1 MENASKALIIA
12 GAILL
17 AILLI
22 SLGIMIFNQAQDTV
36 NNSGMS
42 QAEITAFNN
51 KFLKY
56 EGKGKK
62 TSDIKMLANEVLVSN
77 AEASNASRL
86 IIVWN
91 ITKGTSIVKLD
102 DKSAIKDKDKSLI
115 DMSSIEKDKT
125 YTVEAGYCT
134 DPSENRPKAP
144 NTLTK
149 GCIYTMRI
157 IEE

>member
-77 AEASNASRL
+77 AEPSNASRV
-86 IIVWN
+86 ITVWN
-91 ITKGTSIVKLD
+91 KTKEKTIVSVNN
-102 DKSAIKDKDKSLI
+102 KSAI

-134 DPSENRPKAP
+134 NPSENRPKAL

-157 IEE
+157 LEE

>member
-56 EGKGKK
+56 EGTQKGSVVK
-62 TSDIKMLANEVLVSN
+62 SLINEVLATNQTLSDTEKVKVTV
-77 AEASNASRL
+77 AK
-86 IIVWN
+86 
-91 ITKGTSIVKLD
+91 KGNGTEIKTATATPTTSAVDTAQSYTVKLTY
-102 DKSAIKDKDKSLI
+102 SNGRVTQI
-115 DMSSIEKDKT
+115 DIT
-125 YTVEAGYCT
+125 
-134 DPSENRPKAP
+134 
-144 NTLTK
+144 
-149 GCIYTMRI
+149 
-157 IEE
+157 

>member
-36 NNSGMS
+36 NNSGMT

-56 EGKGKK
+56 EGTQKGSVVK
-62 TSDIKMLANEVLVSN
+62 SLINEVLATNQSLSTSEQVKVTL
-77 AEASNASRL
+77 AQ
-86 IIVWN
+86 
-91 ITKGTSIVKLD
+91 KGNGTAMGETTTPSTNGVDTTQSYTVKLTYGNNGRITSI
-102 DKSAIKDKDKSLI
+102 AID
-115 DMSSIEKDKT
+115 
-125 YTVEAGYCT
+125 
-134 DPSENRPKAP
+134 
-144 NTLTK
+144 
-149 GCIYTMRI
+149 
-157 IEE
+157 

>member
-42 QAEITAFNN
+42 QAEISAFNN

-56 EGKGKK
+56 EGENQKGSVVK
-62 TSDIKMLANEVLVSN
+62 SLINEVQ
-77 AEASNASRL
+77 ASNADSNNTKRKVKVNGVGNSNSDAPISSQVL
-86 IIVWN
+86 TSKSYKVELSYVSGVVDT
-91 ITKGTSIVKLD
+91 ITI
-102 DKSAIKDKDKSLI
+102 
-115 DMSSIEKDKT
+115 
-125 YTVEAGYCT
+125 
-134 DPSENRPKAP
+134 SEN
-144 NTLTK
+144 
-149 GCIYTMRI
+149 
-157 IEE
+157 

>member
-56 EGKGKK
+56 EGKGKTGSEVK
-62 TSDIKMLANEVLVSN
+62 ALVNEAMVSN
-77 AEASNASRL
+77 AEDNNAHRKIGIALVYNNGKWKANLLTSANNK
-86 IIVWN
+86 VD
-91 ITKGTSIVKLD
+91 TTSIKESNSYNIKMSYY
-102 DKSAIKDKDKSLI
+102 KSNSNDSRKDTAI
-115 DMSSIEKDKT
+115 E
-125 YTVEAGYCT
+125 
-134 DPSENRPKAP
+134 
-144 NTLTK
+144 
-149 GCIYTMRI
+149 GCIYSIRI
-157 IEE
+157 IEAQ